1 ALSYDDAAIELD
13 NAVKLR
19 KSAIKAYEREGEE
32 LGDEIGKSYDN
43 TSSYRKKCSELI
55 INQALANYSG
65 DKKLADKYT
74 TVIEKLDEA
83 IQLSKDATKA
93 YKQGDAEQGNK
104 LQEESQELA
113 EKAEELAEKLNK
125 PNSQLIKND
134 LASSSDED

>member
-43 TSSYRKKCSELI
+43 TSSYKKECSELI
-55 INQALANYSG
+55 VNQALANFSG
-65 DKKLADKYT
+65 DEKLADKYT
-74 TVIEKLDEA
+74 TAIEKLDEA

-93 YKQGDAEQGNK
+93 YKQGDEEQGNN

-113 EKAEELAEKLNK
+113 EEAAELTKKLKK
-125 PNSQLIKND
+125 PNRDLINDD